1 MLNIKQI
8 FSGGHHSW
16 IVIDEENPEKKDFEN
31 PSPLSS
37 PNFTPRVGRS
47 VENSPRPNK
56 QNVSIIGN
64 TISKQP
70 IKMPIPSLNNNF
82 NVKFNLDL
90 LSEKIEKLSM
100 KNSLHVVYTD
110 LNRCHRFVRFFV
122 KKKKLVSQNELNSMI
137 ADYFKDDKS
146 VILHRLQADD
156 EINLNEDGNHNSR
169 MDTIFRE
176 IKSDFKTL
184 NFNSGVKKSFSLTII
199 YDNETNDNMSLIK
212 KNIEELRLKNNVLNN
227 HKNRSMCI
235 NILLN
240 N

>member
-16 IVIDEENPEKKDFEN
+16 IVIDENNPERKDFEN

-37 PNFTPRVGRS
+37 PNFTPRIGRS
-47 VENSPRPNK
+47 VENSPRLNK

-64 TISKQP
+64 NISKQQ

-82 NVKFNLDL
+82 NVKFNLEL
-90 LSEKIEKLSM
+90 LSEKLEKLSV
-100 KNSLHVVYTD
+100 KNSLQVVYTD
-110 LNRCHRFVRFFV
+110 LNRCHRFIRFFL
-122 KKKKLVSQNELNSMI
+122 KKNKNLSHNDLNSMI
-137 ADYFKDDKS
+137 ADYFKHDKS

-184 NFNSGVKKSFSLTII
+184 NFNTGNKKSFSLTII
-199 YDNETNDNMSLIK
+199 YDNETNENMSLIK
-212 KNIEELRLKNNVLNN
+212 KNIEELRLKNNTLNN
-227 HKNRSMCI
+227 HKNRSICKI
-235 NILLN
+235 SH
-240 N
+240 